1 MIWIQGINGRF
12 GSSDEL
18 RVCGREAGFLDSDDC
33 STSIVYIGG
42 WVGFNVNDEL
52 PDEAV
57 ENALSDVLADK
68 LGVSSPTYAFEVHAD
83 HPDYD
88 NKSVELEAIYNG
100 THPDLG
106 THS

>member
-12 GSSDEL
+12 GRSDKL
-18 RVCGREAGFLDSDDC
+18 RACGREAGFMDSDDY

-68 LGVSSPTYAFEVHAD
+68 LGVSNPTYGFEVDAD

-88 NKSVELEAIYNG
+88 TKSEELEAYYDG
-100 THPDLG
+100 THPGRDDV
-106 THS
+106 